1 MSQHFRN
8 SDIDQKKLNQSTQPF
23 SECERKRERLYDV
36 MTEVVQVPVLTCEG
50 LWRIYQRQAE
60 DVVAPDGELIA
71 NPIERNRVI
80 NAAYAQLW
88 LDDPRFQWAGLAAFA
103 SKTVGCG
110 LLHAADSIDKIQKEY
125 EASQRLR
132 EQYTQSDL
140 FNRDKIAQ
148 HAQYRRELQTADNEN
163 PFWSINARLLGSPRS
178 LTQEGLLYVY
188 EMMALGN
195 TTLFL
200 DIYPLHLFY
209 AQRGYAEMEHCLAKR
224 KSILGHQGFPIIWP
238 VRQTKLKF
246 GMDHARILAGFR
258 SIESGDIP
266 KSVEHL
272 ADHEQR
278 NILQPIMYEDWKLD
292 WLLYANHFYYVTRIS
307 PLPDIAQPIE
317 LTLASQCKRID
328 DDRTVTFDS
337 SPLADLSDIDQRMAF
352 VLRAASQFDEML
364 RGSSRGLLEQ
374 SIRDIAAGQGVR

>member
-1 MSQHFRN
+1 MIKR
-8 SDIDQKKLNQSTQPF
+8 QSK
-23 SECERKRERLYDV
+23 S
-36 MTEVVQVPVLTCEG
+36 
-50 LWRIYQRQAE
+50 
-60 DVVAPDGELIA
+60 
-71 NPIERNRVI
+71 
-80 NAAYAQLW
+80 
-88 LDDPRFQWAGLAAFA
+88 
-103 SKTVGCG
+103 
-110 LLHAADSIDKIQKEY
+110 SIGMNFKP
-125 EASQRLR
+125 
-132 EQYTQSDL
+132 
-140 FNRDKIAQ
+140 
-148 HAQYRRELQTADNEN
+148 QTMRTL
-163 PFWSINARLLGSPRS
+163 FWSINARLPGSTLS

-188 EMMALGN
+188 ETMALGN

-224 KSILGHQGFPIIWP
+224 KNILGHPGFPIIWP

-258 SIESGDIP
+258 AIESGDIP

-337 SPLADLSDIDQRMAF
+337 SPLADLSDIAQRMAF
-352 VLRAASQFDEML
+352 VLQAARQFDEML
-364 RGSSRGLLEQ
+364 RGSRRGLLEQ
-374 SIRDIAAGQGVR
+374 AIKDIAAGQGVR

>member
-1 MSQHFRN
+1 MSQRFQD
-8 SDIDQKKLNQSTQPF
+8 SDSDQKKLNQNVRPI

-36 MTEVVQVPVLTCEG
+36 TTDVVHVPVLTCEG
-50 LWRIYQRQAE
+50 LWRIYQSRAE
-60 DVVAPDGELIA
+60 DVVAPGGELIA
-71 NPIERNRVI
+71 NPIERNRAI
-80 NAAYAQLW
+80 NAAYAKLW

-110 LLHAADSIDKIQKEY
+110 LLHARDSIDKIQKEY
-125 EASQRLR
+125 EASQKIR
-132 EQYTQSDL
+132 QPYTLSDL
-140 FNRDKIAQ
+140 VDPNKVAQ
-148 HAQYRRELQTADNEN
+148 HARYERELEAADDDN
-163 PFWSINARLLGSPRS
+163 PFWSINARLPGSSRS

-188 EMMALGN
+188 EKMALGN

-209 AQRGYAEMEHCLAKR
+209 AQRGLNEFEECLKKRESIYGHPKFPVQWPVDQQELGFGVDYDDILLGFEALDSGHLAK
-224 KSILGHQGFPIIWP
+224 S
-238 VRQTKLKF
+238 VR
-246 GMDHARILAGFR
+246 
-258 SIESGDIP
+258 
-266 KSVEHL
+266 HL
-272 ADHEQR
+272 ANHEQR
-278 NILQPIMYEDWKLD
+278 NILQPIMYDDWKLD
-292 WLLYANHFYYVTRIS
+292 WLLFANHFYYVTRIS

-352 VLRAASQFDEML
+352 VLRAARQFDELL

>member
-8 SDIDQKKLNQSTQPF
+8 SDIDQKKLNQNIQPF
-23 SECERKRERLYDV
+23 SECERKRERLYGV
-36 MTEVVQVPVLTCEG
+36 MTEVVQIPVLTCEG

-71 NPIERNRVI
+71 NPIERNRAI

-148 HAQYRRELQTADNEN
+148 HAQYRRDLQTADNEN
-163 PFWSINARLLGSPRS
+163 PFWSINARLPGSPRS

-188 EMMALGN
+188 ETMALGN

-209 AQRGYAEMEHCLAKR
+209 AERGLSELEQCLKKR
-224 KSILGHQGFPIIWP
+224 TKIFGHPKFPVMWP
-238 VRQTKLKF
+238 VDQKTLRF
-246 GMDHARILAGFR
+246 GVDYDDILLGFKALDN
-258 SIESGDIP
+258 GHVAQ
-266 KSVEHL
+266 SVEHL

-278 NILQPIMYEDWKLD
+278 NILQPLMYEDWKLD

-337 SPLADLSDIDQRMAF
+337 SPLADLSDIAQRMAF
-352 VLRAASQFDEML
+352 VLQAARQFDEML
-364 RGSSRGLLEQ
+364 RGSRRGLLEQ
-374 SIRDIAAGQGVR
+374 AIKDIAAGQGVR